1 MSRIIEAKFY
11 CKGTS
16 RTASRGLL
24 LNSDGKDSS
33 KDVWTDTFIEGNW
46 YDGEYKL
53 WFDEPENSERNKE
66 RFRSNGRWRTY
77 KVTNEQ
83 GERKEIHSSY
93 MKLIFDLDKTNIRD
107 YKIEQILKK

>member
-1 MSRIIEAKFY
+1 MGRIIEAKFY

-16 RTASRGLL
+16 KSTPRFGDLTNAFWVD
-24 LNSDGKDSS
+24 N
-33 KDVWTDTFIEGNW
+33 FIEGKW
-46 YDGEYKL
+46 YDGEYEL
-53 WFDEPENSERNKE
+53 WYDEPETSEKNKE
-66 RFRSNGRWRTY
+66 RFRLNGRWRTY

-83 GERKEIHSSY
+83 GERKEVHSSY